1 MPVKVGG
8 KLRSPRAHAAAATQE
23 ICDCWE
29 VEWHSIRLLVL
40 PLADGTTSSDGFELS
55 SSDCTVTRHR
65 LPKVRAASGAS
76 LVPLDL
82 HASRRGAARV
92 LPLRFAAGRGAPP
105 PRRGSRI
112 LFRAFNSR
120 VGSKTTHAA
129 PKPAREN
136 AAGFLFC
143 FPLTPPSHA
152 AAGAAPRCA
161 ASPACRA
168 KPTPTT
174 AASWSQLAPS
184 GSCRSSCRERVS
196 PGMLQARNNGMPPP
210 CQPPPLIRACCSELG
225 SFLCHGDGSRY
236 RLKCVCRAPLSSRAA
251 VHVFAEW
258 PTCSWGGTAASDA
271 FAARW
276 LRTPFTRQSKD
287 NRG

>member
-1 MPVKVGG
+1 
-8 KLRSPRAHAAAATQE
+8 
-23 ICDCWE
+23 
-29 VEWHSIRLLVL
+29 
-40 PLADGTTSSDGFELS
+40 
-55 SSDCTVTRHR
+55 
-65 LPKVRAASGAS
+65 
-76 LVPLDL
+76 
-82 HASRRGAARV
+82 
-92 LPLRFAAGRGAPP
+92 
-105 PRRGSRI
+105 
-112 LFRAFNSR
+112 
-120 VGSKTTHAA
+120 
-129 PKPAREN
+129 
-136 AAGFLFC
+136 
-143 FPLTPPSHA
+143 LTPPSHA

-258 PTCSWGGTAASDA
+258 PTCSWGGTAASEA

-276 LRTPFTRQSKD
+276 LRTPFTRQAKD